1 MGILGLRD
9 PFLMGFFGVYC
20 FYLMGL
26 IGFRVPLMGLLGFK
40 VSL

>member
-9 PFLMGFFGVYC
+9 PLMGFFGVYC
-20 FYLMGL
+20 FYFMGL
-26 IGFRVPLMGLLGFK
+26 IGFRVPLMGLLGFR

>member
-1 MGILGLRD
+1 MGILGLRN
-9 PFLMGFFGVYC
+9 PLMGFFGVYG

-26 IGFRVPLMGLLGFK
+26 IGFRVPLVGVLGFR